1 MKAKLHSGHYGS
13 RDSLEEREK
22 ARLVVEAIGSK
33 DKDKRMYLQ

>member
-1 MKAKLHSGHYGS
+1 MKAKLILVIKDPGT
-13 RDSLEEREK
+13 LEEREK